1 MEHKGINVGNLETQS
16 KCEGLHSMK
25 STLMKLAISIFA
37 VFLLVG
43 NREVQAFN
51 PTYVFT
57 TCAELLATYPS
68 GVAKNSVTA
77 KKTGAVVNAKVYAS
91 YKGPLDGNRNGAIC
105 EQFGGLSAS
114 CVPAADGLSRFD
126 WYGPPNLL
134 TCVKNKKTGR
144 AAFIKAL
151 PGSFDNWHCL
161 TMPSVSMESC
171 KRGIPVSNSFKF
183 SWGVISIQQVSAPA
197 VNACVSVPV
206 TIDIRGPQELFQ
218 VYLVDEYKNTLS
230 VIDYE
235 SLDTEIGVKQYSM
248 QVCGSNWIASDKT
261 LFGNIEA
268 KPVVWCKAYIW
279 AADEGTTSLFTQFT
293 GACRNA

>member
-1 MEHKGINVGNLETQS
+1 MRRA
-16 KCEGLHSMK
+16 HSMK
-25 STLMKLAISIFA
+25 STLTKLAISILA

-43 NREVQAFN
+43 NHEVQAFN

-57 TCAELLATYPS
+57 TCADLLATYPS
-68 GVAKNSVTA
+68 GVAKNSVIA
-77 KKTGAVVNAKVYAS
+77 KKTGAVVNATVYAS
-91 YKGPLDGNRNGAIC
+91 HHRRLDGNRNGAIC
-105 EQFGGLSAS
+105 EQFGGLGSL
-114 CVPAADGLSRFD
+114 CVPAADGLSRLD

-134 TCVKNKKTGR
+134 TCIKNKKTGR
-144 AAFIKAL
+144 AVFIKAL
-151 PGSFDNWHCL
+151 PGSVDNWYCL
-161 TMPSVSMESC
+161 TTPTGSFESC
-171 KRGIPVSNSFKF
+171 KRGIPVTNSYKF

-206 TIDIRGPQELFQ
+206 TIDIRGPQDLFQ

-248 QVCGSNWIASDKT
+248 QVCGSNWIASDRT
-261 LFGNIEA
+261 LFGNIEG

-279 AADEGTTSLFTQFT
+279 AADEGSTSLFTQFT